1 MGLSLVVTVD
11 LVLESEKKQYL
22 VEALADE
29 HLLPPKESRVQV
41 LMYSSVQVIL
51 TMMELSPRVIWILQ
65 NSQDASLVSYSM
77 LWGK

>member
-51 TMMELSPRVIWILQ
+51 TMEVSPRVIWTLQ
-65 NSQDASLVSYSM
+65 NSLDASLVSYSM

>member
-51 TMMELSPRVIWILQ
+51 TMEVSPRVIWTLQ